1 MGTTGVVFGI
11 LAAAWLAYLI
21 PMWVRNSQQQATRP
35 TDLTERFSNAV
46 RIVRDGAAAESAVEH
61 EVSTPIT
68 RRAEWVA
75 FRRAEGR
82 AIGRRRLF
90 VLLPLVALV
99 VVAGLSIGGVTKAWA
114 PAIPVALLVVAL
126 AGVRF
131 NTRSMNR
138 QREELRARLRG
149 GEVEDTVTLP
159 GDELEQARTQAP
171 GSTVTEVAL
180 GAPKPVSGLWD
191 AVPVTNPTYVQTPTP
206 PRTVRTIDLSAPPLN
221 KPVTADPRSA
231 ASAAELPGEREE
243 ERRRAVGE

>member
-21 PMWVRNSQQQATRP
+21 PLWMRRSQQATRP
-35 TDLTERFSNAV
+35 ADLTERFSDDV
-46 RIVRDGAAAESAVEH
+46 RIVRDGAADSAVEH

-90 VLLPLVALV
+90 VLLPLVTLV

-114 PAIPVALLVVAL
+114 PAVPGALLVVAL
-126 AGVRF
+126 ASVRF

-149 GEVEDTVTLP
+149 GEVEDTVTLSGGALDEMRTP
-159 GDELEQARTQAP
+159 GA
-171 GSTVTEVAL
+171 GSTVTEIAL
-180 GAPKPVSGLWD
+180 GAPKPTSALWD

-231 ASAAELPGEREE
+231 ASAAEPPGETEDGRP
-243 ERRRAVGE
+243 RAVGE